1 MGKYILKR
9 LLLAIPTFIIITAV
23 VYFLS
28 SQAPGNPVDLIKA
41 AGNITPE
48 MEAQLRHQYGLDQP
62 VVIRYLKWLW
72 GILRGDMGVS
82 SRTNQPVSSL
92 IAQRIGPTLLLT
104 VTSLVISLLI
114 AIPLGAAAAV
124 KPYSF
129 WDHLSSF
136 LSFLGAAAP
145 NFFVALILVYIFS
158 IRLGLLPSM
167 GMTTG
172 SGASGPLD
180 VIRHLVLPV
189 IVMVIQ
195 LLGTFVKQT
204 RGSMLDVINEEYV
217 KTARAKGL
225 KERVVVVRHILRNA
239 LIPIVSTVGMT
250 IPLLVGGATVTEQ
263 VFAWPGMGSLL
274 VLSISQRDYNTIM
287 GITIVIAIAVLVSS
301 LLIDLLY
308 AYLDPRIRLE

>member
-28 SQAPGNPVDLIKA
+28 SKAPGNPVDLIKA

-62 VVIRYLKWLW
+62 VIIRYLKWLG
-72 GILRGDMGVS
+72 GIFIGNMGLS
-82 SRTNQPVSSL
+82 SRTNQPVADL

-104 VTSLVISLLI
+104 VTSLIISLLI
-114 AIPLGAAAAV
+114 AIPLGVMAAV
-124 KPYSF
+124 KPYSV

-136 LSFLGAAAP
+136 FSFLGAAAP

-158 IRLGLLPSM
+158 IKLGWLPSM

-172 SGASGPLD
+172 GASGPID

-225 KERVVVVRHILRNA
+225 KENKVVIRHILRNA

-274 VLSISQRDYNTIM
+274 ILSISQRDYNTIM

-308 AYLDPRIRLE
+308 AYLDPRIRLD

>member
-28 SQAPGNPVDLIKA
+28 SKAPGNPVDLIKA

-62 VVIRYLKWLW
+62 VIIRYLKWLG
-72 GILRGDMGVS
+72 GIFTGNMGFS
-82 SRTNQPVSSL
+82 SRTNQPVADL
-92 IAQRIGPTLLLT
+92 IAQRTGPTLLLT
-104 VTSLVISLLI
+104 VTSLIISLLI
-114 AIPLGAAAAV
+114 AIPLGVMAAV
-124 KPYSF
+124 KPYSV

-136 LSFLGAAAP
+136 FSFLGAAAP

-158 IRLGLLPSM
+158 IKLGWLPSM

-172 SGASGPLD
+172 GVSSPLD

-225 KERVVVVRHILRNA
+225 KENKVVIRHILRNA

-274 VLSISQRDYNTIM
+274 ILSISQRDYNTIM

-308 AYLDPRIRLE
+308 AYLDPRIRLD